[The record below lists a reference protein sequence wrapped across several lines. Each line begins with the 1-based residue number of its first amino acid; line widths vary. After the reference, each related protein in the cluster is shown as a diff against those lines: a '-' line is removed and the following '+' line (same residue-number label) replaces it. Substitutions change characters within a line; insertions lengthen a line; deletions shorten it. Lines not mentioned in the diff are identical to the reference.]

1 MKNALNLVCI
11 TILCSALS
19 FGQTDSLKKVF
30 SEADHDTIL
39 MKAARELAR
48 IYVYNNND
56 SSLYFNRQYDSLA
69 SKLNDSIEQL
79 FALYTFGEV
88 YFFETEYDLSL
99 DYSNKAL
106 ELSEKI
112 GDTVYKGNILYYL
125 SRSYSRI
132 ARYDLTIDAQLKAI
146 RFFEERNRPEAIA
159 VMYNNMSIA
168 YSYLGDYKASNRVL
182 KKALNIYR
190 ETDQF
195 EKSYINFSNLTRNY
209 VELEQPDTALIYY
222 DSIKYVINKYHK
234 DEKEMIEY
242 YKYWLGEIY
251 TVRAEQVDGYSH
263 AKSYYEKA
271 LRAFRESHE
280 HRKKNEKEIDE
291 LTYTLLGIGKTL
303 MKLNINGDAIPYLR
317 EALQNAEKSNAT
329 KRVMMSHAALAR
341 AYKSVGKN
349 DLSAYHFEKEIGL
362 RKKMFDKEKTMA
374 TMSARMEFEVEKKE
388 QEIELLNMESEVASK
403 EAALKDAELK
413 QTRSQ
418 QYLLIVILSVAVLF
432 IAGLFVVNKRRKK
445 ANQIIAAQKQEVEL
459 KNKEIMDSITYA
471 KRLQDA
477 ILPSQRL
484 VKSYLLDSFIL
495 YKPKDIVAG
504 DFYFMDV
511 VEDIKG
517 KKMIFY
523 AAADC
528 TGHGVPGA
536 MVSIV
541 GANGLKRCIQE
552 FELRDPGQI
561 LDKLNEIVESNFVQS
576 EERIRDGM
584 DIALCCLEYEGEKIK
599 RLHYAGAHNPVW
611 IINES
616 RSEWP
621 DTVLKFKDGP
631 GAEVKATKQAI
642 GYTENTRKFQ
652 SHTVKLKEG
661 DTIYTFSD
669 GYYDQFGGEKGKKM
683 KTIAF
688 RQLLFDIQSLSIAEQ
703 HKKIDE
709 YFESWRGEWEQIDD
723 VCVIGVRV

>member
-1 MKNALNLVCI
+1 MKHTSLTVFICVF
-11 TILCSALS
+11 CFGLS
-19 FGQTDSLKKVF
+19 IGQSDSLRKGF
-30 SEADHDTIL
+30 NEAETDTTK

-69 SKLNDSIEQL
+69 TKLNDTLEQL
-79 FALYTFGEV
+79 YALYTFGEV
-88 YFFETEYDLSL
+88 YFFQTEYDLSL
-99 DYSNKAL
+99 EYSNRAL
-106 ELSEKI
+106 ELSEEI

-146 RFFEERNRPEAIA
+146 RFFELRNRPDAIA

-168 YSYLGDYKASNRVL
+168 YSYLGDYRASNQVL
-182 KKALNIYR
+182 IKALEIYR
-190 ETDQF
+190 KTDQF

-209 VELEQPDTALIYY
+209 VELEQPDSALIYY
-222 DSIKYVINKYHK
+222 DSIKYVVNAFHK
-234 DEKEMIEY
+234 DDLEMIEY

-251 TVRAEQVDGYSH
+251 TVKAEQVEGLSQSR
-263 AKSYYEKA
+263 SYYEKA
-271 LRAFRESHE
+271 LNAFKESHE
-280 HRKKNEKEIDE
+280 HRKKNDKEIDE

-303 MKLNINGDAIPYLR
+303 TKLENYSDAIPYLK
-317 EALQNAEKSNAT
+317 EALKNAKESNAT

-341 AYKSVGKN
+341 AYKAIGQS
-349 DLSAYHFEKEIGL
+349 DLATFHFEQEIDL
-362 RKKMFDKEKTMA
+362 RKEMFNKEKTMA

-388 QEIELLNMESEVASK
+388 QEIELLNLESEMAVKESK
-403 EAALKDAELK
+403 LKDAELK

-418 QYLLIVILSVAVLF
+418 QYLLIVILSVATLF
-432 IAGLFVVNKRRKK
+432 IIGLFVVNKRRRR
-445 ANQIIAAQKQEVEL
+445 ANEIIAAQKQEVEN
-459 KNKEIMDSITYA
+459 KNREILDSITYA

-511 VEDIKG
+511 VEDKKG
-517 KKMIFY
+517 QKLIYY

-552 FELRDPGQI
+552 FGLRDPGEI
-561 LDKLNEIVESNFVQS
+561 LDKLNEIVESNFTQS

-584 DIALCCLEYEGEKIK
+584 DIALCCLEYDEGVIK

-611 IINES
+611 IMNES
-616 RSEWP
+616 RNDWP
-621 DTVLKFKDGP
+621 ENSVPFREGQ
-631 GAEVKATKQAI
+631 GAEIKATKQAI
-642 GYTENTRKFQ
+642 GYTENTRNFE
-652 SHTVKLKEG
+652 SHTIDLIEG
-661 DTIYTFSD
+661 DTLYTFSD

-683 KTIAF
+683 KTANF
-688 RQLLFDIQSLSIAEQ
+688 RKFLFSIQGFTIAEQ
-703 HKKIDE
+703 HEKINSH
-709 YFESWRGEWEQIDD
+709 FESWKSNYEQVDD
-723 VCVIGVRV
+723 VCIIGVRV

>member
-69 SKLNDSIEQL
+69 TELNDSVEKLYSL
-79 FALYTFGEV
+79 FTYGEV
-88 YFFETEYDLSL
+88 YFFKTEYDLSL
-99 DYSNKAL
+99 EYSNKAL
-106 ELSEKI
+106 ELSEII

-146 RFFEERNRPEAIA
+146 RFFEARNRPDAIA

-168 YSYLGDYKASNRVL
+168 YSYLGDYEASNRVL
-182 KKALNIYR
+182 KKALDIYR
-190 ETDQF
+190 AKDQMS
-195 EKSYINFSNLTRNY
+195 KSYMNFSNLTRNY
-209 VELEQPDTALIYY
+209 VELEEPDSALIYY
-222 DSIKYVINKYHK
+222 DSIQYIVNTFHQ
-234 DEKEMIEY
+234 DDLAMLEY

-251 TVRAEQVDGYSH
+251 TVKAEQANNIVESR
-263 AKSYYEKA
+263 SYYEKA
-271 LRAFRESHE
+271 LLAFQQSNE

-303 MKLNINGDAIPYLR
+303 VQLNR
-317 EALQNAEKSNAT
+317 SKEALPFLKDALKNAKASNAK

-341 AYKSVGKN
+341 AYKAVGQNNLSVI
-349 DLSAYHFEKEIGL
+349 HFEQEIDL
-362 RKKMFDKEKTMA
+362 RKEMFDKEKTMA

-388 QEIELLNMESEVASK
+388 QEIELLNMESEIAVKESK
-403 EAALKDAELK
+403 LKDAELK

-418 QYLLIVILSVAVLF
+418 QYLLIVILSVAALF
-432 IAGLFVVNKRRKK
+432 IIGLFVVNKRRKK
-445 ANQIIAAQKQEVEL
+445 ANQIIAAQKHEVEN
-459 KNKEIMDSITYA
+459 KNREIMDSITYA

-477 ILPSQRL
+477 ILPSKRL

-511 VEDIKG
+511 IEAEKG
-517 KKMIFY
+517 RKMIYY

-552 FELRDPGQI
+552 FELRDPGKI
-561 LDKLNEIVESNFVQS
+561 LDKLNEIVENNFIQS

-599 RLHYAGAHNPVW
+599 KLHYSGAHNPVW

-616 RSEWP
+616 RTEWP
-621 DTVLKFKDGP
+621 ENVLPFKDGP

-642 GYTENTRKFQ
+642 GYTENTQKFK
-652 SHTVKLKEG
+652 SHTIELVEG
-661 DTIYTFSD
+661 DTLYTFSD

-683 KTIAF
+683 KTAYF
-688 RQLLFDIQSLSIAEQ
+688 RQLLFEIQSLSIQDQ
-703 HKKIDE
+703 HKKINAH
-709 YFESWRGEWEQIDD
+709 FEEWRGEWEQIDD

>member
-1 MKNALNLVCI
+1 MSRWFVF
-11 TILCSALS
+11 ILFSFTSICSMAQL
-19 FGQTDSLKKVF
+19 DSLRRVF
-30 SEADHDTIL
+30 EFEQQDSSK

-48 IYVYNNND
+48 AYVYNNND
-56 SSLYFNRQYDSLA
+56 SSLFFNYQYDSLA
-69 SKLNDSIEQL
+69 KELNDSLEQL
-79 FALYTFGEV
+79 YALYTFGEV
-88 YFFETEYDLSL
+88 YFYQTEYDRSLEFSNEALKLS
-99 DYSNKAL
+99 DEIN
-106 ELSEKI
+106 
-112 GDTVYKGNILYYL
+112 DTIYKGNILYYL

-146 RFFEERNRPEAIA
+146 RFFEERHRDAAIA

-168 YSYLGDYKASNRVL
+168 YSYLGDYRASNKVL
-182 KKALNIYR
+182 KNALEIYR
-190 ETDQF
+190 HIDQF

-209 VELEQPDTALIYY
+209 VELEQPDSALIYY
-222 DSIKYVINKYHK
+222 DSIKYILNTFHK
-234 DEKEMIEY
+234 DELEMINY

-251 TVRAEQVDGYSH
+251 TVKAEQVEGGSH
-263 AKSYYEKA
+263 KKSYYEKA

-280 HRKKNEKEIDE
+280 HRKKNDKEIDE
-291 LTYTLLGIGKTL
+291 LTYTLLGIGRSL
-303 MKLNINGDAIPYLR
+303 VNLENHSDAIPYLK
-317 EALQNAEKSNAT
+317 EALKNAKESNAT

-341 AYKSVGKN
+341 AYKAVGQN
-349 DLSAYHFEKEIGL
+349 DLSAFHFEQEIDL
-362 RKKMFDKEKTMA
+362 RNEMFDKEKTMA

-388 QEIELLNMESEVASK
+388 QEIQLLNMESEMTLKESK
-403 EAALKDAELK
+403 LKDAEIK
-413 QTRSQ
+413 QAKSQ
-418 QYLLIVILSVAVLF
+418 QYLLIVILSVAALF
-432 IAGLFVVNKRRKK
+432 IIGLFVVNKRRRR
-445 ANQIIAAQKQEVEL
+445 ANGIIAGQKLEVEN
-459 KNKEIMDSITYA
+459 KNREIMDSITYA

-511 VEDIKG
+511 VEGDEGQKL
-517 KKMIFY
+517 IFY

-552 FELRDPGQI
+552 FGLRDPGEI
-561 LDKLNEIVESNFVQS
+561 LDKLNEIVESNFTQS

-584 DIALCCLEYEGEKIK
+584 DIALCCLEYDEDEIK

-611 IINES
+611 IMNEARNS
-616 RSEWP
+616 WP
-621 DTVLKFKDGP
+621 EDTLTFKEGP
-631 GAEVKATKQAI
+631 GAEIKATKQAI
-642 GYTENTRKFQ
+642 GYTENIRKFE
-652 SHTVKLKEG
+652 SHTIDLVEG

-683 KTIAF
+683 KTANF
-688 RQLLFDIQSLSIAEQ
+688 RKFLFSIQSLTIPEQ
-703 HKKIDE
+703 HERISAH
-709 YFESWRGEWEQIDD
+709 FESWQSDFEQVDD